1 MGSYDF
7 YPDEAPVHERT
18 LAPFEVMSGP
28 VTNAQYGHFVEET
41 GYVTLAERGLDEE
54 AFAHLPANERAPGS
68 LVFAP
73 TGGPVDLRHWRAW
86 WAWVPGAQW
95 RHPLG
100 PDSDLA
106 GKADHPVVQVAHE
119 DALAYARWIGARLP
133 TEAEHEFAAGGG
145 LTPNPYAWGRDRDPA
160 GVAMANTW
168 HGRFPYLNS
177 GARGW
182 VGTSPVGAFPPNGFG
197 LDDCIGNV
205 WEWSSDLYTES
216 HADAAGIDWTQ
227 GHGAANGTGCCGV
240 DADAGSGIPRRV
252 LKGGSHLCA
261 PEYCLRYRPAARS
274 AQAEDS
280 AASHIGFRCVRDAF

>member
-1 MGSYDF
+1 MPSTGI
-7 YPDEAPVHERT
+7 
-18 LAPFEVMSGP
+18 
-28 VTNAQYGHFVEET
+28 FVEET
-41 GYVTLAERGLDEE
+41 GYVTLAERRPRCRGLC
-54 AFAHLPANERAPGS
+54 APAGQRAAPGS

-73 TGGPVDLRHWRAW
+73 TGGPVDLRDWRAW

-106 GKADHPVVQVAHE
+106 GKANHPVVQVAHE
-119 DALAYARWIGARLP
+119 DALAYARWLGARLP

-197 LDDCIGNV
+197 LEDCIGNV
-205 WEWSSDLYTES
+205 WEWTGDLYTDS
-216 HADAAGIDWTQ
+216 HAGAAGIDL
-227 GHGAANGTGCCGV
+227 
-240 DADAGSGIPRRV
+240 DAGEIAGAGNGPGC
-252 LKGGSHLCA
+252 GGCGCRFRNS
-261 PEYCLRYRPAARS
+261 PARS
-274 AQAEDS
+274 QGGIAPVCPRILPALQARGALGPGRGFGHEP
-280 AASHIGFRCVRDAF
+280 HGFRCVRDCV